1 MLEISKEKTIGIALA
16 LQFHWLKNFFSNWNI
31 VNLKLAHMYKLVYHL
46 NLKKQHSRLKAQMLL
61 YFEVLT
67 NVEQF
72 LTLHNFA
79 ILQL

>member
-1 MLEISKEKTIGIALA
+1 MLEIAMEKTIGIALT

-31 VNLKLAHMYKLVYHL
+31 VNLKLVHMHKLVYHL
-46 NLKKQHSRLKAQMLL
+46 NLKKQHSRFKAQMLL
-61 YFEVLT
+61 YSEVLT

-79 ILQL
+79 ILEL